1 MQIGHDLAATGL
13 GLRRAQEY
21 TVHQDND
28 DNYENG
34 TAVGHSML
42 KSGAL
47 R

>member
-1 MQIGHDLAATGL
+1 MQIGHNLATTGL

-34 TAVGHSML
+34 TAVGHF
-42 KSGAL
+42 AL
-47 R
+47 EDGPRR